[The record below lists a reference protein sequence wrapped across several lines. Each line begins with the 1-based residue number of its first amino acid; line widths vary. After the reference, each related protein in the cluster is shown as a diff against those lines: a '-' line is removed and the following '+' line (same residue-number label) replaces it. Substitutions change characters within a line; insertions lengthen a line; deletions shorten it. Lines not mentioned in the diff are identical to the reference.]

1 MYVYKKVVFFFLSFF
16 KKIAFSTGNV
26 HYTSYVMFSDVDI
39 KRSQMEQQLAD
50 RKKRWPIMASFF
62 FFCFFKKYTQVKNF
76 QVIKLNLFVFR
87 NPQQSL

>member
-1 MYVYKKVVFFFLSFF
+1 MFRKCDTFKVLLKVMYVYKKVVFFFLSFF

-50 RKKRWPIMASFF
+50 RKKR
-62 FFCFFKKYTQVKNF
+62 
-76 QVIKLNLFVFR
+76 
-87 NPQQSL
+87 